1 MIGMIRGLRM
11 EGGRE
16 DWEPGDN
23 GEEAAE
29 TLDYS
34 MGAIGGVR
42 E

>member
-1 MIGMIRGLRM
+1 MIRMIRGLIM

-23 GEEAAE
+23 GEDAGE
-29 TLDYS
+29 TVGCS
-34 MGAIGGVR
+34 MGAIGDVR

>member
-1 MIGMIRGLRM
+1 M

-29 TLDYS
+29 TLDCS